1 MKKAGTLFLVSLL
14 VSGIFLFIPGRAYS
28 IYFGKDAAKQAEQEF
43 APGRLIVKLKP
54 GADEKVVVGDV
65 GGIVT
70 TGLAEF
76 DQLNV
81 RFSVGKQGKL
91 FNDFR
96 ETALKSEKLSSVYV
110 LEVPEGTDLLQ
121 MRAEYENLPQVE
133 YAELDYRMELFQEP
147 DDPLFPHQW
156 YLNNLGAEQN
166 GGQGYY
172 GIDRAA
178 GHQLVMKFG
187 TEDADIDALE
197 AFQREDEVII
207 PLVGMIDTGV
217 DLDHEDLAGN
227 IWTNPG
233 EDLNGNGLIDP
244 SDTNGIDDD
253 HNGFADDFHGWDFSG
268 DSALIIP
275 VGDNDPT
282 DYYGHGT
289 HCAGIVAAIRDNT
302 VGVSGINS
310 PCKIMAIKFFP
321 NSFVYAAAKSIIYAA
336 DMGCDVINMSWGT
349 PYPSELIE
357 DALDYAIDRGVLPI
371 AASGNDGQE
380 QYNYPASFD
389 SVFTV
394 GASNS
399 DDQVTDFSTFGEH
412 IEVVAPGRDILSLR
426 ADFTHMYGFGGHIID
441 EHYYLADGTSMA
453 APCAVGVAASIMAA
467 SPGISN
473 QRVMEIIQESADDII
488 YPYGGDTLYSP
499 GKDIYS
505 GYGRVNL
512 NSALQLLAG
521 RLARIVYP
529 YENAI
534 LTGDVAVF
542 GTASGYNFENYV
554 LEYGEGYS
562 PVEWTEITNSD
573 IPVSNDT
580 LGLWSTGSLA
590 GRYTLRLTVGE
601 QNQAEVHVILSND
614 VYVQITSPSENDTVE
629 GYTQV
634 YGYTV
639 VPDFSHYTLEC
650 GAGHSPSSW
659 DTIATST
666 RMSADD
672 LLGNWVVSFS
682 EGADYTLRLTAET
695 NTGPSYSDS
704 VKVFVVSIASDVW
717 VQQLSSYG
725 SLSPAVG
732 DIDGD
737 GFDEVVLG
745 VGGLPGWGLT
755 GGVEVFS
762 HEGEPEADWPKD
774 TDKNMMSSPAL
785 GDLDDDG
792 MDDIVICS
800 EQEGV
805 HTYLSGSPDWVRSA
819 STVGNE
825 LWSLAT
831 PVIADLENDG
841 SPEVLMANKSARVY
855 AWRND
860 GESVIPGNNGVFAQT
875 VTCGSEGFPNVA
887 VADLDKDGENEV
899 IAGVA
904 FHYGVG
910 GVYVWDID
918 GNSLLAPGDY
928 PETFT
933 EVFGIAIANMDE
945 NEDLEIIV
953 FGMNRSCGTLCAFK
967 KDGTQP
973 ANYPILLEDLEPGWW
988 FGNHP
993 AVGDLEGDGILEIVV
1008 SPWTLIE
1015 ARIYAWHQDGT
1026 PLGSV
1031 GSGLLASVKSPN
1043 SERKKELLMSL
1054 GSNIAEVVARI
1065 RSMSK
1070 EELDALFSSFDE
1082 DPVFASVAE
1091 TFGSTV
1097 LADVNGDNKVDIM
1110 VRAGYYYGIGHEE
1123 VYAWDFEG
1131 NIIPGFPLYASAE
1144 PGSQL
1149 YMPFSPVMSDMDKDG
1164 KLNMLLLTGYPDFR
1178 LLSWE
1183 FDTDYSTLYS
1193 NWFRCWPKY
1202 MHDKW
1207 NSGVFEKKCFTGY
1220 SVAFVVY
1227 LIDYIFRAGLPPVP
1241 FEFGDVNCDANVDIV
1256 DVVYLINYLFKGGP
1270 PPCH

>member
-14 VSGIFLFIPGRAYS
+14 VSGILLFIPDGAYS
-28 IYFGKDAAKQAEQEF
+28 IYFGKDAANQAEQEF

-54 GADEKVVVGDV
+54 EADQKVVMGEVQ
-65 GGIVT
+65 GIAT
-70 TGLAEF
+70 TGLAEL

-81 RFSVGKQGKL
+81 RFSVGKQEKL
-91 FNDFR
+91 FKDFR
-96 ETALKSEKLSSVYV
+96 ETALKSEKLFSVYI
-110 LEVPEGTDLLQ
+110 LEVPQGTDLLQ

-233 EDLNGNGLIDP
+233 EDLNGNGLVDP

-253 HNGFADDFHGWDFSG
+253 HNGFVDDFHGWDFSG

-275 VGDNDPT
+275 IGDNDPT

-289 HCAGIVAAIRDNT
+289 HCAGIVAAIRDNA

-321 NSFVYAAAKSIIYAA
+321 NSFVYSAAKSIVYAA

-394 GASNS
+394 GASSS

-426 ADFTHMYGFGGHIID
+426 ADFTHMYGFGDHIID

-512 NSALQLLAG
+512 NSALQLLTG
-521 RLARIVYP
+521 RLAKIVYP

-542 GTASGYNFENYV
+542 GTASGYNFENYT

-562 PVEWTEITNSD
+562 PVEWTEITSSD

-601 QNQAEVHVILSND
+601 QNQAEVHVILGND
-614 VYVQITSPSENDTVE
+614 VYVQITSPSENDTIE
-629 GYTQV
+629 GCAQV

-650 GAGHSPSSW
+650 GVGHSPSSW

-666 RMSADD
+666 KMSADD

-682 EGADYTLRLTAET
+682 EETDYTLSLTAET

-704 VKVFVVSIASDVW
+704 VRVFVVSIASDVW
-717 VQQLSSYG
+717 IRQLSSYG
-725 SLSPAVG
+725 SLSPGVG

-745 VGGLPGWGLT
+745 IGGPRGWGRT

-805 HTYLSGSPDWVRSA
+805 HVYLSGSPDWVRA
-819 STVGNE
+819 AGTVGNE

-933 EVFGIAIANMDE
+933 EVFGIAIANVDE

-953 FGMNRSCGTLCAFK
+953 FGMNLSCGTLCAFK

-973 ANYPILLEDLEPGWW
+973 ANYPILLEDLDPGWW

-1008 SPWTLIE
+1008 SLWTLIE

-1043 SERKKELLMSL
+1043 GERKKELLMSL

-1065 RSMSK
+1065 RSMSQ

-1091 TFGSTV
+1091 TFGSAV
-1097 LADVNGDNKVDIM
+1097 LADVNGDNKVDII
-1110 VRAGYYYGIGHEE
+1110 VRAGYYYAVGHEE

-1164 KLNMLLLTGYPDFR
+1164 KLNMLLLTGFPDFR

-1183 FDTDYSTLYS
+1183 FDTDYSTLYA

-1220 SVAFVVY
+1220 GIAFVVY
-1227 LIDYIFRAGLPPVP
+1227 LIDYIFRGGLPPVP
-1241 FEFGDVNCDANVDIV
+1241 FEFGDVNCDGNVDIV